1 MPRRLRFAL
10 PLTVMALWLG
20 SATPAEAIIINYRTL
35 TDDIQGLAPPVLRT
49 SLLAKVNAAMA
60 ATDRGDFCPAV
71 KILGALGDELE
82 ANGNAGIGDPNQIG
96 HPSIRTLEGDVTDV
110 LGSFPPDPC
119 APPPQT

>member
-1 MPRRLRFAL
+1 MFRRLRLSL
-10 PLTVMALWLG
+10 PLMVIALSLG

-35 TDDIQGLAPPVLRT
+35 TDDIRGLAPPVLQS
-49 SLLAKVNAAMA
+49 SLLAKVDAAMA

-71 KILGALGDELE
+71 KTLVALVNELE

-96 HPSIRTLEGDVTDV
+96 DPTIRTLEADVADV

-119 APPPQT
+119 APPSQT